1 MLIVVLNKD
10 EDDEGGPSASSGQA
24 GQSGTDD
31 DAAGSGEA
39 STTGGSGGSDDQ
51 SAVAANLVG
60 KWQVVGVLES
70 YEGDPLKKQDG
81 TAINPGDEVFTDSWT
96 LPGSPFCL
104 DNGCVASVYN
114 DNNQFIELE
123 LKDGYWTGEI
133 QVQYGCEDGT
143 TATAT
148 GTVKV
153 GASTESTMSGTRELS
168 SPDLCGM
175 PMSETDTL
183 TLTLTKM

>member
-10 EDDEGGPSASSGQA
+10 DDDEGGPSASSGQA
-24 GQSGTDD
+24 GQSGQSGTDV

-39 STTGGSGGSDDQ
+39 SATGGSGGSDDQ

-153 GASTESTMSGTRELS
+153 EASTESTMSGRES
-168 SPDLCGM
+168 
-175 PMSETDTL
+175 
-183 TLTLTKM
+183 